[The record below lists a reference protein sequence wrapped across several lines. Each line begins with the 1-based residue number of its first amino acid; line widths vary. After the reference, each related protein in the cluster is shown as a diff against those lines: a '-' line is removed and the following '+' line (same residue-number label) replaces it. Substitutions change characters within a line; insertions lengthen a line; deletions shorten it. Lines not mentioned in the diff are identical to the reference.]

1 MEELYNYLDKIKNEL
16 DNSSVIKEY
25 LKSKDKVMN
34 NKELVELINKY
45 HNTMDE
51 NIKSEIIKNE
61 DFLEYKKHEN
71 DVNFLILEINK
82 ILKDITKKGG
92 HGSCQG

>member
-1 MEELYNYLDKIKNEL
+1 MEELYNYLDKIKYEL

-25 LKSKDKVMN
+25 LQSKDKVMN

-51 NIKSEIIKNE
+51 NIKSEIIKNK
-61 DFLEYKKHEN
+61 DFREYKKHEN

-92 HGSCQG
+92 RKSCRE

>member
-1 MEELYNYLDKIKNEL
+1 MEELYNYLDKIKYEL

-34 NKELVELINKY
+34 NKELVELIDKC
-45 HNTMDE
+45 
-51 NIKSEIIKNE
+51 IKSEIINNK
-61 DFLEYKKHEN
+61 DFREYKKHEN

>member
-1 MEELYNYLDKIKNEL
+1 MEELYNYLDKIKYEL
-16 DNSSVIKEY
+16 DNCSVIKEY

-34 NKELVELINKY
+34 NKELVELIDKY

-51 NIKSEIIKNE
+51 SIKSEIINNK
-61 DFLEYKKHEN
+61 DFREYKKHEN

-82 ILKDITKKGG
+82 ILKYITKKGG
-92 HGSCQG
+92 RGSCQG

>member
-1 MEELYNYLDKIKNEL
+1 MEELYNYLDKIKYEL
-16 DNSSVIKEY
+16 DNCSVMKKY
-25 LKSKDKVMN
+25 LHSKDKVMN
-34 NKELVELINKY
+34 NKKLVDLITLY
-45 HNTMDE
+45 HDTMDE
-51 NIKSEIIKNE
+51 DIKSEIIKNK

-92 HGSCQG
+92 RGSCQG

>member
-16 DNSSVIKEY
+16 DNSSIIKEY

-34 NKELVELINKY
+34 NKELVKLIDKY
-45 HNTMDE
+45 HNTLDE
-51 NIKSEIIKNE
+51 NIKSEIIKNK
-61 DFLEYKKHEN
+61 DFREYKKHEN

-92 HGSCQG
+92 RKSCQE

>member
-1 MEELYNYLDKIKNEL
+1 MEELYNYLEKKKNEL
-16 DNSSVIKEY
+16 DNSSIIKEY

-34 NKELVELINKY
+34 NKELVKLIDKY
-45 HNTMDE
+45 HNTLDE
-51 NIKSEIIKNE
+51 NIKSEIIKNK
-61 DFLEYKKHEN
+61 DFREYKKHEN

-92 HGSCQG
+92 RKSCQE

>member
-1 MEELYNYLDKIKNEL
+1 MEELYNYLDKIKYEL
-16 DNSSVIKEY
+16 DNCSVIKEY

-34 NKELVELINKY
+34 NKELVELIDKY

-51 NIKSEIIKNE
+51 NIKSEIIKNK
-61 DFLEYKKHEN
+61 DFREYKKHEN

>member
-1 MEELYNYLDKIKNEL
+1 MEELYNYLDKIKYEL
-16 DNSSVIKEY
+16 DNCSVIKEY

-34 NKELVELINKY
+34 NKELVGLIDKY
-45 HNTMDE
+45 HNTLDE
-51 NIKSEIIKNE
+51 NIKSEIVKNK
-61 DFLEYKKHEN
+61 DFREYKKREN

-92 HGSCQG
+92 RKSCQE